1 MPRKGKRRREAHRQR
16 VQKDERRA
24 EPDAAGEAAPSA
36 AAEVPHARTPARKP
50 ARRARSQADTRQ
62 MLSIAAWF
70 GAAGLVIGGIALV
83 IVLIVTSGSS
93 GTEFAPGPSET
104 PDPRVAGQTPA
115 VTVQM
120 NQNDSG
126 QATNARFEPNSLSGK
141 AGELIEIDVKNV
153 GSVAHNLH
161 VAGADNQYDTRDD
174 WLIPRALQPGEEAKL
189 LVKIAPAGTYQFRCD
204 LHPVQQ
210 VGTLVLQ

>member
-24 EPDAAGEAAPSA
+24 EPDAAGEGVPSA
-36 AAEVPHARTPARKP
+36 AAEVPRARTHAHKP

-62 MLSIAAWF
+62 MLSIAAWVS
-70 GAAGLVIGGIALV
+70 GVGVVIGGIVLV

-93 GTEFAPGPSET
+93 GTEFAPGPFET

-141 AGELIEIDVKNV
+141 AGEVIEIDLKNV

-161 VAGADNQYDTRDD
+161 IAGADNQYDTKDD
-174 WLIPRALQPGEEAKL
+174 WQVNALQPGEQTKL
-189 LVKIAPAGTYQFRCD
+189 LVKIAQAGTYKFRCD
-204 LHPVQQ
+204 LHPIQQ